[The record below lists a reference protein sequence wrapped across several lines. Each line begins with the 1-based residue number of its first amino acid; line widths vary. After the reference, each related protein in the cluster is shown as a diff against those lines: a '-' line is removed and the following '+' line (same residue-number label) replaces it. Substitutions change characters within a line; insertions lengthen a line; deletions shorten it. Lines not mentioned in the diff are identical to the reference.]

1 MKSSMNLRVIVY
13 EIIYQAR
20 FHLTIKN
27 NCNQMKKFLVILPL
41 LLLFFAC
48 KFENKKER
56 LKPKIVATTSIL
68 ADGIRNIV
76 GENADVVSLMPAGVD
91 PHLYKAS
98 VRDLDLL
105 QNADLV
111 IYHGLFLEGKMTEI
125 FEKLAFSQNL
135 INVSENLPH
144 ELLLRSGPEAHSVD
158 PHIWFDVSLWSLA
171 LEHASKEIIL
181 WQPEWKSAVT
191 ANTESYL
198 TKLAI
203 VHKDNLTKVAELR
216 KANQALITAH
226 DAFSYFG
233 KAYNLEVLG
242 LQGLSTLSEP
252 GLRDLTGLV
261 SFIVERNIHAVFA
274 EQTISPKA
282 IEAVVAGCANQ
293 NHEIELAGPLYT
305 DSLGAP
311 DAPAGTYIGM
321 VRTNVQVIFESLTQ

>member
-1 MKSSMNLRVIVY
+1 MS
-13 EIIYQAR
+13 
-20 FHLTIKN
+20 
-27 NCNQMKKFLVILPL
+27 KFLYIVPFL
-41 LLLFFAC
+41 LLSFAC
-48 KFENKKER
+48 KFENKEER
-56 LKPKIVATTSIL
+56 TKPKIVATTSIL

-76 GENADVVSLMPAGVD
+76 GENAEVVALMPAGVD

-105 QNADLV
+105 QEADLV

-125 FEKLAFSQNL
+125 FEKLVFSQSL
-135 INVSENLPH
+135 INVSEEIPQD
-144 ELLLRSGPEAHSVD
+144 LLLRSGPEAHSVD
-158 PHIWFDVSLWSLA
+158 PHIWFDVSLWSKALA
-171 LEHASKEIIL
+171 HGSEELIK
-181 WQPEWKSAVT
+181 WKPEWKTSLSE
-191 ANTESYL
+191 NTESYL
-198 TKLAI
+198 SDLAAL
-203 VHKDNLTKVAELR
+203 HQDNLTKVAELR

-261 SFIVERNIHAVFA
+261 SYIVERNIHAVFA

-293 NHEIELAGPLYT
+293 NHEIKLAGPLYT

-311 DAPAGTYIGM
+311 DSPAGTYIGM
-321 VRTNVQVIFESLTQ
+321 VKTNVQVIFESLTK